1 MKTSHHPDAIPPKIS
16 IVIPIYNEE
25 RSISDLFSRLTKT
38 LTSLPDSYEIIAVD
52 DGSQDHSFAALTQEA
67 DHNKHIHIIRFKR
80 NFGQTAALAAGIEH
94 ARGEIIVTLDAD
106 LENDPADIPRLIE
119 KLDDEFSVV
128 SGWRKDR
135 WQGSFFSRKLPS
147 LLANKLISFLTGVT
161 LHDYGCTLKAYR
173 SDVVKDVRLYGE
185 MHRFIPAYAHWQG
198 GKVTEIPVHYTPR
211 VYGKS
216 NYGIS
221 RTSRVLLDLVVIT
234 FLHRFM
240 NRPMHFFGTA
250 GLASLLLGSFTGCV
264 AIILKILH
272 FRDFVATPL
281 PVLATLLIIV
291 GVQLIMFGIIGE
303 MLMRVYYESEGR
315 RPYLIREIIPKK

>member
-1 MKTSHHPDAIPPKIS
+1 MKTSHHKDATPPKIS

-25 RSISDLFSRLTKT
+25 LSIPDLFLRLTAT
-38 LTSLPDSYEIIAVD
+38 LTILPDSYEIIAVD
-52 DGSQDHSFAALTQEA
+52 DGSQDHSFVALTQIA
-67 DHNKHIHIIRFKR
+67 THDARIRVIRFKR

-106 LENDPADIPRLIE
+106 LENDPTDIPRLIE
-119 KLDDEFSVV
+119 KLDDEYSVV
-128 SGWRKDR
+128 SGWRRDR
-135 WQGSFFSRKLPS
+135 WQGSFLTRKLPS
-147 LLANKLISFLTGVT
+147 LLANKLISLLTGVT

-173 SDVVKDVRLYGE
+173 ADVVKDIRLYGE

-198 GKVTEIPVHYTPR
+198 GKVIEIPVRYTPR

-216 NYGIS
+216 NYGIG
-221 RTSRVLLDLVVIT
+221 RTSHVLLDLVVIT

-250 GLASLLLGSFTGCV
+250 GLASLVLGSFSGCV
-264 AIILKILH
+264 AIMLKILH
-272 FRDFVATPL
+272 LRDFVATPL

-291 GVQLIMFGIIGE
+291 GIQLIMFGIIGE
-303 MLMRVYYESEGR
+303 MLMRIYYESEDR
-315 RPYLIREIIPKK
+315 RPYLIREIIN

>member
-1 MKTSHHPDAIPPKIS
+1 MKTSHHKDATPPKIS

-25 RSISDLFSRLTKT
+25 LSIPDLFSRLTAT
-38 LTSLPDSYEIIAVD
+38 LTILPDSYEIIAVD
-52 DGSQDHSFAALTQEA
+52 DGSQDHSFTALT
-67 DHNKHIHIIRFKR
+67 HIATHDTHVRVIRFKR

-119 KLDDEFSVV
+119 KLDAEYSVV
-128 SGWRKDR
+128 SGWRQDR
-135 WQGSFFSRKLPS
+135 WQGSFLTRKLPS
-147 LLANKLISFLTGVT
+147 LLANKLISLLTGVA

-173 SDVVKDVRLYGE
+173 ADVVKDIRLYGE

-198 GKVTEIPVHYTPR
+198 GKVIEIPVHYTPR

-216 NYGIS
+216 NYGIG

-250 GLASLLLGSFTGCV
+250 GLASLVLGSFSGCV
-264 AIILKILH
+264 AIMLKILH
-272 FRDFVATPL
+272 LRDFVATPL

-291 GVQLIMFGIIGE
+291 GIQLIMFGIIGE
-303 MLMRVYYESEGR
+303 MLMRIYYESEDR
-315 RPYLIREIIPKK
+315 RPYLIREIVGN